1 MCMGALLGVVC
12 LIGCVNSGGSK
23 TMHDDV
29 LGTLTWTEATGS
41 WDSSV
46 TLASGV
52 TVHSSLIPLGQD
64 VAPLIEHARIVIAE
78 FVERDR
84 RWRRAAADGL
94 LADYHE
100 NWSDGRTIS
109 AEEFMDA
116 MSLDGLDFWP
126 DGTAEVSYFDGD
138 LFGGHQIVISFQRD
152 GTIDELNI
160 AG

>member
-1 MCMGALLGVVC
+1 
-12 LIGCVNSGGSK
+12 
-23 TMHDDV
+23 
-29 LGTLTWTEATGS
+29 
-41 WDSSV
+41 
-46 TLASGV
+46 
-52 TVHSSLIPLGQD
+52 
-64 VAPLIEHARIVIAE
+64 VIAE

-84 RWRRAAADGL
+84 RWRRAAADCL

-100 NWSDGRTIS
+100 NWSDGRSIS

-138 LFGGHQIVISFQRD
+138 LFGGHQIVIPFRRD
-152 GTIDELNI
+152 GTIEEPSI